1 METGKPSSAYPQDE
15 YATPS
20 IHGVHSVRLYPK
32 GVSDTS
38 LRGGQEELAR
48 DIPCG
53 PLAKAQVRVLD
64 PACWN

>member
-1 METGKPSSAYPQDE
+1 METGKPSSGYPQNE

-20 IHGVHSVRLYPK
+20 IHRVHSVRLYPK
-32 GVSDTS
+32 RVSDTS

-53 PLAKAQVRVLD
+53 PLAKTRVRELD
-64 PACWN
+64 PAC